1 MNYLQFLLQ
10 RLREPSTYA
19 AIAAGL
25 TAMQA
30 VPDTGSKV
38 AVAAASLAGV
48 LVPETKAG
56 A

>member
-30 VPDTGSKV
+30 VPDAGSKV
-38 AVAAASLAGV
+38 AVGAVALAGV
-48 LVPETKAG
+48 LVPEKKPA